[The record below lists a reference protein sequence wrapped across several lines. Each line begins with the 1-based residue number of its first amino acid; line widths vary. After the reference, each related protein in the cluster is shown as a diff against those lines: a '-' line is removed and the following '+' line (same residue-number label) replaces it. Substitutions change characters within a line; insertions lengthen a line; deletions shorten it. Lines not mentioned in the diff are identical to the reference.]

1 MVVVVFFFSPR
12 SSCSFAFFPPLVAHF
27 YLYDLTWSSRNLS
40 QCGNCSSFGFD
51 GPIRS
56 FMAAFNICSDRC
68 QSPQLYTFTFGVF
81 IPCCY
86 SIRATLFDC
95 LILLKYHRSHFIASS
110 TIFLFCFFVLDPQDN
125 HDPLLHSSRA
135 CQCLIFWL
143 FTLSNTWVSI
153 FPSSD
158 VNIRLDNI
166 SQIVANDNAFT
177 IKPRRSSFWFFL
189 WSSLWL
195 RDHPCVSFCWESCIG
210 FDWNVQ

>member
-1 MVVVVFFFSPR
+1 MPVASTLYFYFWSVYTLLLLHTRNTFWLFNITEV
-12 SSCSFAFFPPLVAHF
+12 PPL
-27 YLYDLTWSSRNLS
+27 
-40 QCGNCSSFGFD
+40 
-51 GPIRS
+51 
-56 FMAAFNICSDRC
+56 AF
-68 QSPQLYTFTFGVF
+68 
-81 IPCCY
+81 Y
-86 SIRATLFDC
+86 SIE
-95 LILLKYHRSHFIASS
+95 H
-110 TIFLFCFFVLDPQDN
+110 IFVLFFVLDPQDN